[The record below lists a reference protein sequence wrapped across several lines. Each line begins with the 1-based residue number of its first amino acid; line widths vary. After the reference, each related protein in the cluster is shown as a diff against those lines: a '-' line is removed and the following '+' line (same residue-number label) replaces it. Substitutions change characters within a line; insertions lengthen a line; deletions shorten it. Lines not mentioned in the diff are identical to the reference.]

1 MKKTIALLAL
11 SLLSVTGAAQAQDL
25 TGTLK
30 KIKDTGAI
38 TLGVRDS
45 ALPFSYIDDQQQIVG
60 YAIDI
65 CDYIVEKVKD
75 ELQMETLTVNETPV
89 TSSNR
94 IPLMLNGTIDLEC
107 GSTTNNPD
115 RARQVAF
122 TNSHFLTASRFAAR
136 KSDGLNTIDDLAG
149 KRVVSVS
156 GSVNLTQITRENNQR
171 QLNAQVLPAKDVAEA
186 FLMLE
191 TNRADAFV
199 MDDAQLA
206 IVIAASKDPSLYMI
220 SEEAFAKP
228 EPYGIML
235 RRDDAPF
242 QTVVDAATAEYYT
255 SGKINDTYAKW
266 FTQPVPP
273 RGLNFNL
280 PMPEAM
286 RKAFETPTNSSNP
299 DDYAG

>member
-1 MKKTIALLAL
+1 MKTTVITAILAATCAWPL
-11 SLLSVTGAAQAQDL
+11 HAEEL

-30 KIKDTGAI
+30 KIKDSGAI

-45 ALPFSYIDDQQQIVG
+45 ALPFSYLDDKQQVVG

-65 CDYIVEKVKD
+65 CDRIVDEVKT
-75 ELQMETLTVNETPV
+75 ELKMDKLDVRKTPV
-89 TSSNR
+89 SSSNR
-94 IPLMLNGTIDLEC
+94 IPLMMNGTIDLEC

-122 TNSHFLTASRFAAR
+122 TNSHFLTASRFVSKKASGINDIA
-136 KSDGLNTIDDLAG
+136 GLAG

-156 GSVNLTQITRENNQR
+156 GSTNLTQFTKLDREKKLGATI
-171 QLNAQVLPAKDVAEA
+171 LNAKDVAEA
-186 FLMLE
+186 FLMVE
-191 TNRADAFV
+191 TDRADAFV

-206 IVIAASKDPSLYMI
+206 VMIAASKDPSAYVI
-220 SEEAFAKP
+220 SQEAFAKP

-242 QTVVDAATAEYYT
+242 QAVVDRATERLYT
-255 SGKINDTYAKW
+255 SGEITAIYDKW

-280 PMPEAM
+280 PMPESM
-286 RKAFETPTNSSNP
+286 KRSFEHPSNSSNP